1 MPWFLLPIIGFL
13 VGGFGTLIG
22 AGGGFILVP
31 VLLLIYPDYSP
42 STITAITLTVTF
54 FNSFSGTLAYSRLK
68 RIDFRSA
75 LIFSLA
81 GIPGA
86 IIGANVTGLLGRNSF
101 QLIFSVVLIA
111 LSIYLLVKPG
121 VQKSNSCSLN
131 GTTKRE
137 ITDSEGTKHSFS
149 YSLKLGIVLAF
160 FTGFVAGLLGIGG
173 GIIHVPAMCN
183 LLSYPVHIAT
193 ATSHM
198 VISITTFSA
207 LITHIIRE
215 SFADGFAIALLL
227 SLGAI
232 AGAQVGAK
240 YSKKVP
246 GQVIIRFLAL
256 GLLAVAIRLI
266 VSVVST

>member
-1 MPWFLLPIIGFL
+1 
-13 VGGFGTLIG
+13 
-22 AGGGFILVP
+22 
-31 VLLLIYPDYSP
+31 
-42 STITAITLTVTF
+42 
-54 FNSFSGTLAYSRLK
+54 
-68 RIDFRSA
+68 
-75 LIFSLA
+75 
-81 GIPGA
+81 
-86 IIGANVTGLLGRNSF
+86 
-101 QLIFSVVLIA
+101 
-111 LSIYLLVKPG
+111 
-121 VQKSNSCSLN
+121 
-131 GTTKRE
+131 
-137 ITDSEGTKHSFS
+137 
-149 YSLKLGIVLAF
+149 
-160 FTGFVAGLLGIGG
+160 
-173 GIIHVPAMCN
+173 MCN